1 MFHTI
6 TESLLEYKLI
16 KQRAFISVV
25 IFTKLSKNK
34 VKVRG
39 ATVLR
44 QSPLGKFK
52 AYYSDCPKKVCKHL
66 RNIDT
71 LSYELFSEARKLLIQ
86 YFPIINYSEKI
97 FLVPV
102 SIDVRE

>member
-1 MFHTI
+1 MFSYYSPSLRMSGLLKNWI
-6 TESLLEYKLI
+6 TL
-16 KQRAFISVV
+16 
-25 IFTKLSKNK
+25 
-34 VKVRG
+34 
-39 ATVLR
+39 

-97 FLVPV
+97 FLVLI